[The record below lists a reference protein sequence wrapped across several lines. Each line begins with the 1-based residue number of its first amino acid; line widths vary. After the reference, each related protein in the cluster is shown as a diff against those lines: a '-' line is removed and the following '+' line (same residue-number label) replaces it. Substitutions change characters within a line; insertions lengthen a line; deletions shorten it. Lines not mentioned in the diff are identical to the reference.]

1 MSETHGKCTE
11 NARETHNALHEWR
24 EYVRHAES
32 GHNYATMSGLIERAE
47 RAIAHFRD
55 RAEQAE
61 AALSAE
67 REKKCLACRW
77 WNPARFDDWGCCQN
91 PDVDMG
97 KKFTP
102 TYPARFGCA
111 LFERRQP

>member
-61 AALSAE
+61 AD
-67 REKKCLACRW
+67 LAAIECWSGMDGSPRKT
-77 WNPARFDDWGCCQN
+77 PATTSRPAGRG
-91 PDVDMG
+91 G
-97 KKFTP
+97 KD
-102 TYPARFGCA
+102 
-111 LFERRQP
+111 E